1 MRLTRR
7 AFLSGSAAVA
17 LSATTGLAQQ
27 RRLFDS
33 HCHIIDHR
41 FPIVA
46 NQGYTPPHFPL
57 EDYLA
62 QAKPL
67 GVVAG
72 AVVSGSFQAEDQTYL
87 MDILP
92 KLGPAWVGVTQI
104 PNDYP
109 DAEIAKLGKLGVRAV
124 RFNVFRG
131 RIDSVDDIVALA
143 TRAHSVAGWHSE
155 IYADAAALAPH
166 VDKLSKLPQLCVDH
180 LGMTEAGVPV
190 LLDLVAAGCKVKAT
204 GFGRVKLD
212 VPKTLEAIAKK
223 SPNALVFGTDI
234 PSTRAARPFEAVR
247 HRSGRARARPRARP
261 EGVLGQ
267 SARAL
272 QGQGRMKIKANGI
285 TFNFEISGRD
295 NAPWLI
301 FSNSLATN
309 LHMWDPQ
316 AADLKNEF
324 RMLRYDQRGHGE
336 TEATVRPLHLRTSL
350 RRCDRADG
358 CARHPDARTGAA
370 CRWAAPPAWVSFRS
384 IRTASTAWC
393 SATIPDARRRKPT
406 SSGRSAS
413 QWRRRTA
420 WQRCWNRPCSAGFRL
435 KR

>member
-7 AFLSGSAAVA
+7 TFLSGGAAVT
-17 LSATTGLAQQ
+17 LSTTAGFAQQ

-62 QAKPL
+62 QARPL

-109 DAEIAKLGKLGVRAV
+109 DAEIARLGKLGVRAV

-143 TRAHSVAGWHSE
+143 NRVHSVAGWHSE

-166 VDKLSKLPQLCVDH
+166 VGKLSKLPQLCFDH

-190 LLDLVAAGCKVKAT
+190 LLDLVAAGSKVKAT

-212 VPKTLEAIAKK
+212 VPKTLEAVARKN
-223 SPNALVFGTDI
+223 PNALVFGTDI
-234 PSTRAARPFEAVR
+234 PSTRAARPFEAADIDLIERVL
-247 HRSGRARARPRARP
+247 GRALAQKAFWDNP
-261 EGVLGQ
+261 L
-267 SARAL
+267 AL
-272 QGQGRMKIKANGI
+272 YRVKVA
-285 TFNFEISGRD
+285 
-295 NAPWLI
+295 
-301 FSNSLATN
+301 
-309 LHMWDPQ
+309 
-316 AADLKNEF
+316 
-324 RMLRYDQRGHGE
+324 
-336 TEATVRPLHLRTSL
+336 
-350 RRCDRADG
+350 
-358 CARHPDARTGAA
+358 
-370 CRWAAPPAWVSFRS
+370 
-384 IRTASTAWC
+384 
-393 SATIPDARRRKPT
+393 
-406 SSGRSAS
+406 
-413 QWRRRTA
+413 
-420 WQRCWNRPCSAGFRL
+420 
-435 KR
+435 

>member
-17 LSATTGLAQQ
+17 LSATPGLTQQ

-62 QAKPL
+62 RAKPL

-104 PNDYP
+104 PNNYP
-109 DAEIAKLGKLGVRAV
+109 DAEIARLGKLGVRAV

-131 RIDSVDDIVALA
+131 RIDNVDDIVALA

-155 IYADAAALAPH
+155 MYVDAAALAPH
-166 VDKLSKLPQLCVDH
+166 VDKLSKLPQLCIDH

-212 VPKTLEAIAKK
+212 VPKALEAIARKN
-223 SPNALVFGTDI
+223 PNALVFGTDI
-234 PSTRAARPFEAVR
+234 PSTRAPRPFEAADIDLVER
-247 HRSGRARARPRARP
+247 
-261 EGVLGQ
+261 VLGRELAQ
-267 SARAL
+267 KAFWDNPLAL
-272 QGQGRMKIKANGI
+272 YRVKVA
-285 TFNFEISGRD
+285 
-295 NAPWLI
+295 
-301 FSNSLATN
+301 
-309 LHMWDPQ
+309 
-316 AADLKNEF
+316 
-324 RMLRYDQRGHGE
+324 
-336 TEATVRPLHLRTSL
+336 
-350 RRCDRADG
+350 
-358 CARHPDARTGAA
+358 
-370 CRWAAPPAWVSFRS
+370 
-384 IRTASTAWC
+384 
-393 SATIPDARRRKPT
+393 
-406 SSGRSAS
+406 
-413 QWRRRTA
+413 
-420 WQRCWNRPCSAGFRL
+420 
-435 KR
+435 

>member
-1 MRLTRR
+1 MCLTRR
-7 AFLSGSAAVA
+7 AFLSGGAAVA
-17 LSATTGLAQQ
+17 LSATAALAQQ

-62 QAKPL
+62 QARPL

-109 DAEIAKLGKLGVRAV
+109 DSEIIKLGTLGVRAV

-212 VPKTLEAIAKK
+212 VPKTLEAVARKN
-223 SPNALVFGTDI
+223 PNALVFGTDI
-234 PSTRAARPFEAVR
+234 PSTRAARPFEAADIDLVER
-247 HRSGRARARPRARP
+247 
-261 EGVLGQ
+261 VLGRELAQ
-267 SARAL
+267 KAFWDNPLAL
-272 QGQGRMKIKANGI
+272 YRVK
-285 TFNFEISGRD
+285 
-295 NAPWLI
+295 
-301 FSNSLATN
+301 LA
-309 LHMWDPQ
+309 
-316 AADLKNEF
+316 
-324 RMLRYDQRGHGE
+324 
-336 TEATVRPLHLRTSL
+336 
-350 RRCDRADG
+350 
-358 CARHPDARTGAA
+358 
-370 CRWAAPPAWVSFRS
+370 
-384 IRTASTAWC
+384 
-393 SATIPDARRRKPT
+393 
-406 SSGRSAS
+406 
-413 QWRRRTA
+413 
-420 WQRCWNRPCSAGFRL
+420 
-435 KR
+435 

>member
-7 AFLSGSAAVA
+7 SFLSGSGAVV
-17 LSATTGLAQQ
+17 LSGTSGLTQQ

-109 DAEIAKLGKLGVRAV
+109 DAEITRLGKLGVRAV

-143 TRAHSVAGWHSE
+143 TRVHSVAGWHSE

-166 VDKLSKLPQLCVDH
+166 VDKLAKLPQLCVDH
-180 LGMTEAGVPV
+180 LGMTETGVPA

-212 VPKTLEAIAKK
+212 VPKTLEAVARKN
-223 SPNALVFGTDI
+223 PNALVFGTDI
-234 PSTRAARPFEAVR
+234 PSTRAARPFEAADIDLVER
-247 HRSGRARARPRARP
+247 
-261 EGVLGQ
+261 VLGRELAQ
-267 SARAL
+267 KAFWDNPLAL
-272 QGQGRMKIKANGI
+272 YRVKVA
-285 TFNFEISGRD
+285 
-295 NAPWLI
+295 
-301 FSNSLATN
+301 
-309 LHMWDPQ
+309 
-316 AADLKNEF
+316 
-324 RMLRYDQRGHGE
+324 
-336 TEATVRPLHLRTSL
+336 
-350 RRCDRADG
+350 
-358 CARHPDARTGAA
+358 
-370 CRWAAPPAWVSFRS
+370 
-384 IRTASTAWC
+384 
-393 SATIPDARRRKPT
+393 
-406 SSGRSAS
+406 
-413 QWRRRTA
+413 
-420 WQRCWNRPCSAGFRL
+420 
-435 KR
+435 

>member
-1 MRLTRR
+1 MHLTRR
-7 AFLSGSAAVA
+7 AFLSGGAAVA
-17 LSATTGLAQQ
+17 LSTTAGLAKQ

-72 AVVSGSFQAEDQTYL
+72 AVASGSFQADDQTYL

-109 DAEIAKLGKLGVRAV
+109 DAEIARLGKLGVRAV

-166 VDKLSKLPQLCVDH
+166 VDKLSKLPQISIDH

-212 VPKTLEAIAKK
+212 VPKTLEAVARKN
-223 SPNALVFGTDI
+223 SNALVFGTDI
-234 PSTRAARPFEAVR
+234 PSTRAARPFEAADIDLVER
-247 HRSGRARARPRARP
+247 
-261 EGVLGQ
+261 VLGRELAQ
-267 SARAL
+267 KAFWDNPLAL
-272 QGQGRMKIKANGI
+272 YRVKVA
-285 TFNFEISGRD
+285 
-295 NAPWLI
+295 
-301 FSNSLATN
+301 
-309 LHMWDPQ
+309 
-316 AADLKNEF
+316 
-324 RMLRYDQRGHGE
+324 
-336 TEATVRPLHLRTSL
+336 
-350 RRCDRADG
+350 
-358 CARHPDARTGAA
+358 
-370 CRWAAPPAWVSFRS
+370 
-384 IRTASTAWC
+384 
-393 SATIPDARRRKPT
+393 
-406 SSGRSAS
+406 
-413 QWRRRTA
+413 
-420 WQRCWNRPCSAGFRL
+420 
-435 KR
+435 